1 MCTIINNLL
10 IKLQVE
16 HESSDAPNDPSPEE
30 IEDYAKKFTDLRSRL
45 DEEVKSNVGD
55 AQKKQ
60 KKYYDAKHQQ
70 GTNEVGSLV
79 LDKNMRKLTRKG
91 GKMDPNWTG
100 PYEVVECVG
109 SNNYRLRR
117 RNGKQ
122 MILKS
127 LFNSD
132 RLKDFNERGTVL

>member
-70 GTNEVGSLV
+70 GTYEVGSLV
-79 LDKNMRKLTRKG
+79 LVKNMRKLTRKG